1 MAESRLIQGRY
12 RSLDLI
18 GRGGMGEVWRARDE
32 SLGRQVAVKCLKPVG
47 AEQDAHFTQVL
58 RERFRREARV
68 AASLQHRGV
77 TVVHDFGDDSAA
89 GGPLYLVMELLEG
102 RNLSQLMEENEAR
115 PLPVDVVLDIAE
127 QMAAALGYTHDQGV
141 VHRDL
146 KPANIMRLTDGTVKI
161 CDFGIARL
169 AHDIGFTAKLTG
181 GGMAMGTPHY
191 MSPEQIAGGEVDH
204 RSDLYSLGC
213 VLYEIATGAPP
224 FDLGDSWSVLVGHRD
239 TAPVPLRD
247 HRPELPEYFERIVLD
262 LLAKRPEERPGDARH
277 LHRRLADARLG
288 PTAPRVQAPLP
299 AWAEGMT
306 AGRKAGIDARP
317 ASGEWAVLTGSW
329 TAPRR
334 PSGAHPLTGD
344 GHAAPP
350 HGGPGSGGPATP
362 GGGRPATGPFPGT
375 AVPAASGTASLP
387 LSGHP
392 TDPWPSPA
400 PAPDTA
406 DAATSGPGRALAPE
420 TGHAFGTGTG
430 TGTGGVASAGPA
442 HAPAPGIDGSA
453 PFGPGHAPAAGTG
466 GSAPFESGHAS
477 VPGPRP
483 AVGPAADGYPHADG
497 GSGEQRILRPAP
509 AEDPRLTT
517 AYGTAVVRTHA
528 PTDPGRPDSLDA
540 GHIRAFALSRAG
552 RPEEALAVYA
562 AVAEGR
568 ARVLGPDHTDTLAA
582 RQEEAYELGRLG
594 RHGEAYERYRA
605 VLSAR
610 IRTTGPHHPDTLRCR
625 HNLACALGAL
635 GRHAE
640 AHEAAAAVAADRAE
654 VLGTEHAD
662 TLLTRYEVGY
672 ALGRLGRWNEA
683 LTVFRQ
689 VAAAR
694 ERVLGR
700 DHPDALA
707 ARYETGIALGR
718 TGRAAEALDLFRS
731 LVRDRTRAYG
741 ASDPETL
748 RARHVLGV
756 NLGRLDRWEEAVAEA
771 REVGAARAR
780 ALGAEHPDTL
790 VSRRELAVG
799 LGRLGRWDQALPVYR
814 ELSGIRERSLG
825 DEHPDTVLAHA
836 DEAHCLERLGQVCYQ
851 EP

>member
-47 AEQDAHFTQVL
+47 AEHDAHFTQVL

-89 GGPLYLVMELLEG
+89 GGPLYLVMELLDG
-102 RNLSQLMEENEAR
+102 QNLSQLMEENEAR

-169 AHDIGFTAKLTG
+169 AADIGFTAKLTG

-239 TAPVPLRD
+239 TAPVPPRD

-262 LLAKRPEERPGDARH
+262 LLAKRPEDRPGDARH
-277 LHRRLADARLG
+277 LHRLLADARS
-288 PTAPRVQAPLP
+288 APGGAARAQAPLP
-299 AWAEGMT
+299 AWAAGMT

-329 TAPRR
+329 TAARR
-334 PSGAHPLTGD
+334 PAGGHPLPRPAHAGLGAHTAPGGHAVAD
-344 GHAAPP
+344 GHPTPAGHSASRGHSVPGGHPVPGGGHPATGPVPGTATAPSSGTASMPLHGPEAAPAP
-350 HGGPGSGGPATP
+350 AGATVPGSGGVA
-362 GGGRPATGPFPGT
+362 GPGT
-375 AVPAASGTASLP
+375 GSGAAPA
-387 LSGHP
+387 SGHP
-392 TDPWPSPA
+392 AA
-400 PAPDTA
+400 P
-406 DAATSGPGRALAPE
+406 
-420 TGHAFGTGTG
+420 GTG
-430 TGTGGVASAGPA
+430 
-442 HAPAPGIDGSA
+442 
-453 PFGPGHAPAAGTG
+453 FPAAGSG
-466 GSAPFESGHAS
+466 G
-477 VPGPRP
+477 
-483 AVGPAADGYPHADG
+483 D
-497 GSGEQRILRPAP
+497 SGEQRILRPAP
-509 AEDPRLTT
+509 AEDPRLTA
-517 AYGTAVVRTHA
+517 AYGAAGVPAHA

-568 ARVLGPDHTDTLAA
+568 ARVLGPDHADTLAA

-594 RHGEAYERYRA
+594 RHGEAYERYHA
-605 VLSAR
+605 VLAAR
-610 IRTTGPHHPDTLRCR
+610 IRTMGPRHPDTLRCR

-640 AHEAAAAVAADRAE
+640 AHEAAAAVAADRTD
-654 VLGTEHAD
+654 VLGPEHVD

-683 LTVFRQ
+683 LSVFRQ

-741 ASDPETL
+741 AADPETL

-771 REVGAARAR
+771 REVGAARAK

-799 LGRLGRWDQALPVYR
+799 LGRLGRWDQALPIYR

>member
-1 MAESRLIQGRY
+1 MAESRLIHGRY

-32 SLGRQVAVKCLKPVG
+32 SLGRQVAVKCLKPIG
-47 AEQDAHFTQVL
+47 PEQDTHFTQVL

-102 RNLSQLMEENEAR
+102 RNLSQLLEDNDAR
-115 PLPVDVVLDIAE
+115 PLPVDVVVDIAE
-127 QMAAALGYTHDQGV
+127 QMAAALGYTHEQGV

-169 AHDIGFTAKLTG
+169 AADIGFTAKLTG

-239 TAPVPLRD
+239 TAPVPPRE
-247 HRPELPEYFERIVLD
+247 HRPELPVSFERLVLD
-262 LLAKRPEERPGDARH
+262 LLAKCPEDRPGDARH
-277 LHRRLADARLG
+277 LHRQLVEARLG
-288 PTAPRVQAPLP
+288 PGAAGGPHPPLP
-299 AWAEGMT
+299 EWADGMT
-306 AGRKAGIDARP
+306 AGRKAGIEARP

-329 TAPRR
+329 TAAR
-334 PSGAHPLTGD
+334 P
-344 GHAAPP
+344 
-350 HGGPGSGGPATP
+350 
-362 GGGRPATGPFPGT
+362 
-375 AVPAASGTASLP
+375 
-387 LSGHP
+387 
-392 TDPWPSPA
+392 
-400 PAPDTA
+400 
-406 DAATSGPGRALAPE
+406 
-420 TGHAFGTGTG
+420 
-430 TGTGGVASAGPA
+430 
-442 HAPAPGIDGSA
+442 
-453 PFGPGHAPAAGTG
+453 
-466 GSAPFESGHAS
+466 
-477 VPGPRP
+477 
-483 AVGPAADGYPHADG
+483 
-497 GSGEQRILRPAP
+497 SGEQRTAAGAATGAVPRATPTVVRPRP
-509 AEDPRLTT
+509 AEDPRLT
-517 AYGTAVVRTHA
+517 AVYGF
-528 PTDPGRPDSLDA
+528 PQGPGQALTGPAALDA
-540 GHIRAFALSRAG
+540 GHTRAFALSRAG
-552 RPEEALAVYA
+552 RTEEALAGYA

-568 ARVLGPDHTDTLAA
+568 ARVLGADHPDTLAA
-582 RQEEAYELGRLG
+582 RQEAAYETGLLGRHQEAYEG
-594 RHGEAYERYRA
+594 YRA
-605 VLSAR
+605 VLAAR
-610 IRTTGPHHPDTLRCR
+610 ERTVGRIHPDTLRCR

-635 GRHAE
+635 GRFAE
-640 AHEAAAAVAADRAE
+640 AHAAAAEVAADRAA
-654 VLGTEHAD
+654 VLGAEHAD
-662 TLLTRYEVGY
+662 TLLTRYEVAY
-672 ALGRLGRWNEA
+672 ALGRLERWEEA
-683 LTVFRQ
+683 LEAFRHI
-689 VAAAR
+689 AAVR

-700 DHPDALA
+700 DHPDTLA
-707 ARYETGIALGR
+707 ARYEAGIALGR
-718 TGRAAEALDLFRS
+718 TGRSAQALELFRD

-741 ASDPETL
+741 AADPETL

-756 NLGRLDRWEEAVAEA
+756 NLGRLERWEEAVTEA
-771 REVGAARAR
+771 REVGEARAR
-780 ALGAEHPDTL
+780 TLGAEHADTL

-825 DEHPDTVLAHA
+825 DGHPDTVAAHA

>member
-47 AEQDAHFTQVL
+47 AEHDAHFTQVL

-89 GGPLYLVMELLEG
+89 GGPLYLVMELLDG
-102 RNLSQLMEENEAR
+102 QNLSQLMEENEAR

-169 AHDIGFTAKLTG
+169 AADIGFTAKLTG

-239 TAPVPLRD
+239 TAPVPPRD

-262 LLAKRPEERPGDARH
+262 LLAKRPEDRPGDARH
-277 LHRRLADARLG
+277 LHRLLADARSG
-288 PTAPRVQAPLP
+288 AGGAARAQAPLP
-299 AWAEGMT
+299 AWAAGMT

-329 TAPRR
+329 TAARR
-334 PSGAHPLTGD
+334 PTGGHPLPQPAHAGLGAHNAPGGHAVPGGHPTPGGHSASRGHSVPGAHPAPGGHPVPGGGQPTTGPVPGTATAPSSGTASMPLH
-344 GHAAPP
+344 GHEAAPAP
-350 HGGPGSGGPATP
+350 AGATVPGSGGAA
-362 GGGRPATGPFPGT
+362 GPGT
-375 AVPAASGTASLP
+375 GSGVAPA
-387 LSGHP
+387 SGHP
-392 TDPWPSPA
+392 AVP
-400 PAPDTA
+400 
-406 DAATSGPGRALAPE
+406 
-420 TGHAFGTGTG
+420 GTG
-430 TGTGGVASAGPA
+430 
-442 HAPAPGIDGSA
+442 
-453 PFGPGHAPAAGTG
+453 FPAAGSG
-466 GSAPFESGHAS
+466 G
-477 VPGPRP
+477 
-483 AVGPAADGYPHADG
+483 D
-497 GSGEQRILRPAP
+497 SGEQRILRPAP
-509 AEDPRLTT
+509 ADDPRLTA
-517 AYGTAVVRTHA
+517 AYGPAGVPAHA

-568 ARVLGPDHTDTLAA
+568 ARVLGPDHADTLAA

-594 RHGEAYERYRA
+594 RHGEAYERYHA
-605 VLSAR
+605 VLAAR
-610 IRTTGPHHPDTLRCR
+610 IRTMGPRHPDTLRCR

-640 AHEAAAAVAADRAE
+640 AHEAAAAVAADRTD
-654 VLGTEHAD
+654 VLGPEHVD

-683 LTVFRQ
+683 LSVFRQ

-741 ASDPETL
+741 AADPETL

-771 REVGAARAR
+771 REVGAARAK

-799 LGRLGRWDQALPVYR
+799 LGRLGRWDQALPIYR

>member
-32 SLGRQVAVKCLKPVG
+32 SLGRQVAVKCLKPIGV
-47 AEQDAHFTQVL
+47 EQDAHFTQVL

-102 RNLSQLMEENEAR
+102 RNLSQLLEDNETR
-115 PLPVDVVLDIAE
+115 PLPVDMVVDIAE

-239 TAPVPLRD
+239 NVPVPLRE
-247 HRPELPEYFERIVLD
+247 HRPELPGYFERVVLD
-262 LLAKRPEERPGDARH
+262 LLAKRPEDRPGDARH
-277 LHRRLADARLG
+277 LHRRLVEERLG
-288 PTAPRVQAPLP
+288 PGGPLGGRGPLP
-299 AWAEGMT
+299 AWARGMT
-306 AGRKAGIDARP
+306 AGRKAGLDARP

-329 TAPRR
+329 TAAR
-334 PSGAHPLTGD
+334 TT
-344 GHAAPP
+344 AA
-350 HGGPGSGGPATP
+350 
-362 GGGRPATGPFPGT
+362 
-375 AVPAASGTASLP
+375 
-387 LSGHP
+387 
-392 TDPWPSPA
+392 
-400 PAPDTA
+400 
-406 DAATSGPGRALAPE
+406 
-420 TGHAFGTGTG
+420 
-430 TGTGGVASAGPA
+430 
-442 HAPAPGIDGSA
+442 
-453 PFGPGHAPAAGTG
+453 
-466 GSAPFESGHAS
+466 
-477 VPGPRP
+477 
-483 AVGPAADGYPHADG
+483 
-497 GSGEQRILRPAP
+497 QRIVRPEP
-509 AEDPRLTT
+509 AQDPRLTV
-517 AYGTAVVRTHA
+517 AYGVPRRPA
-528 PTDPGRPDSLDA
+528 PDANAPDANGPAAGGPAGNGHEDTGASALAA
-540 GHIRAFALSRAG
+540 GHTRAFALSRAG
-552 RPEEALAVYA
+552 RPEAALAVYVT
-562 AVAEGR
+562 VAEGR
-568 ARVLGPDHTDTLAA
+568 ARVLGPDHADTLAA
-582 RQEEAYELGRLG
+582 RQEAAYELGRLG
-594 RHGEAYERYRA
+594 RHQEAYEIYRA
-605 VLSAR
+605 VLVAR
-610 IRTTGPHHPDTLRCR
+610 ERTTGPHHPDTLRCR

-635 GRHAE
+635 GRFSD
-640 AHEAAAAVAADRAE
+640 AHTAAQEVAAARTA
-654 VLGTEHAD
+654 VLGAEHAD
-662 TLLTRYEVGY
+662 TLLTRYEVAY
-672 ALGRLGRWNEA
+672 ALGRLERWEEA
-683 LTVFRQ
+683 LGGFRH
-689 VAAAR
+689 VAAVR

-700 DHPDALA
+700 DHPDTLA
-707 ARYETGIALGR
+707 ARYEVGIALGR
-718 TGRAAEALDLFRS
+718 TGRSAQALDLFRA
-731 LVRDRTRAYG
+731 LVGDRTRAYG
-741 ASDPETL
+741 AADPETL

-756 NLGRLDRWEEAVAEA
+756 NLGRLERWEEAVAEA
-771 REVGAARAR
+771 RQVAAVRAE

-799 LGRLGRWDQALPVYR
+799 LGRLGRWEEALPIYR
-814 ELSGIRERSLG
+814 DLSGIRERSLG
-825 DEHPDTVLAHA
+825 DEHPDTALAHA

>member
-32 SLGRQVAVKCLKPVG
+32 SLGRQVAVKCLKPIG
-47 AEQDAHFTQVL
+47 PEQDAHFTQVL

-102 RNLSQLMEENEAR
+102 RNLSQLLEDNEAR
-115 PLPVDVVLDIAE
+115 PLPVDVVVDIAE

-169 AHDIGFTAKLTG
+169 AADIGFTAKLTG

-239 TAPVPLRD
+239 TAPVPPRQ
-247 HRPELPEYFERIVLD
+247 HRPELPGYFERLVLD
-262 LLAKRPEERPGDARH
+262 LLAKCPEDRPGDARH
-277 LHRRLADARLG
+277 LHRRLVEARLG
-288 PTAPRVQAPLP
+288 PAVAPGAHPPLP
-299 AWAEGMT
+299 DWAGGIT
-306 AGRKAGIDARP
+306 AGRKAGLEARP

-329 TAPRR
+329 TSAR
-334 PSGAHPLTGD
+334 PSRELP
-344 GHAAPP
+344 AAPP
-350 HGGPGSGGPATP
+350 AGPRAALPAGSAARAALPAGSAAGPAP
-362 GGGRPATGPFPGT
+362 G
-375 AVPAASGTASLP
+375 GTASV
-387 LSGHP
+387 
-392 TDPWPSPA
+392 A
-400 PAPDTA
+400 PAP
-406 DAATSGPGRALAPE
+406 
-420 TGHAFGTGTG
+420 
-430 TGTGGVASAGPA
+430 V
-442 HAPAPGIDGSA
+442 
-453 PFGPGHAPAAGTG
+453 
-466 GSAPFESGHAS
+466 
-477 VPGPRP
+477 VPVVVRPR
-483 AVGPAADGYPHADG
+483 
-497 GSGEQRILRPAP
+497 P
-509 AEDPRLTT
+509 AEDPRLTA
-517 AYGTAVVRTHA
+517 AYGLPRGPGAA
-528 PTDPGRPDSLDA
+528 PTGPAALDA
-540 GHIRAFALSRAG
+540 GHTRAFALSRAG
-552 RPEEALAVYA
+552 RTEEALAVYA

-568 ARVLGPDHTDTLAA
+568 ARELGADHPDTLAA
-582 RQEEAYELGRLG
+582 WQEAAYETGLLG
-594 RHGEAYERYRA
+594 RHQEAYDGYRA
-605 VLSAR
+605 VLAAR
-610 IRTTGPHHPDTLRCR
+610 ERTVGRIHPDTLRCR

-635 GRHAE
+635 GRFAEAHAE
-640 AHEAAAAVAADRAE
+640 AAEVAADRAA
-654 VLGTEHAD
+654 VLGAEHAD
-662 TLLTRYEVGY
+662 TLLTRYEVAY
-672 ALGRLGRWNEA
+672 ALGRLERWEEA
-683 LTVFRQ
+683 LEAFGRI
-689 VAAAR
+689 AAVR

-700 DHPDALA
+700 DHPDTLA
-707 ARYETGIALGR
+707 ARYEAGIALGR
-718 TGRAAEALDLFRS
+718 TGRSAEALELFRE

-741 ASDPETL
+741 AADPETL

-756 NLGRLDRWEEAVAEA
+756 NLGRLERWEEAVAEA
-771 REVGAARAR
+771 RQVAALRAR

-799 LGRLGRWDQALPVYR
+799 LGRLGRWDEALPVYR

-825 DEHPDTVLAHA
+825 DDHPDTVAAHA

>member
-1 MAESRLIQGRY
+1 MAESRLIHGRY

-32 SLGRQVAVKCLKPVG
+32 SLGRQVAVKCLKPIG
-47 AEQDAHFTQVL
+47 PEQDTHFTQVL

-102 RNLSQLMEENEAR
+102 RNLSQLLEDNDAR

-127 QMAAALGYTHDQGV
+127 QMAAALGYTHEQGV

-169 AHDIGFTAKLTG
+169 AADIGFTAKLTG

-239 TAPVPLRD
+239 TEPVPPRE
-247 HRPELPEYFERIVLD
+247 HRSELPASFERLVLD
-262 LLAKRPEERPGDARH
+262 LLAKCPEDRPGDARH
-277 LHRRLADARLG
+277 LHRRLVEARLG
-288 PTAPRVQAPLP
+288 PGAATGAHPPLP
-299 AWAEGMT
+299 EWADGMT
-306 AGRKAGIDARP
+306 AGRKAGIEARP

-329 TAPRR
+329 TAAR
-334 PSGAHPLTGD
+334 PSGQHPTATG
-344 GHAAPP
+344 AAP
-350 HGGPGSGGPATP
+350 A
-362 GGGRPATGPFPGT
+362 ATGP
-375 AVPAASGTASLP
+375 VPVPVPRTG
-387 LSGHP
+387 P
-392 TDPWPSPA
+392 TVV
-400 PAPDTA
+400 
-406 DAATSGPGRALAPE
+406 R
-420 TGHAFGTGTG
+420 
-430 TGTGGVASAGPA
+430 
-442 HAPAPGIDGSA
+442 
-453 PFGPGHAPAAGTG
+453 
-466 GSAPFESGHAS
+466 
-477 VPGPRP
+477 PR
-483 AVGPAADGYPHADG
+483 
-497 GSGEQRILRPAP
+497 P
-509 AEDPRLTT
+509 AEDPRLTA
-517 AYGTAVVRTHA
+517 AYGFPHGPGHA
-528 PTDPGRPDSLDA
+528 EDPRGGVAALDA
-540 GHIRAFALSRAG
+540 GHTRAFALSRAG
-552 RPEEALAVYA
+552 RTEEALAGYA

-568 ARVLGPDHTDTLAA
+568 ARVLGADHPDTLAA
-582 RQEEAYELGRLG
+582 RQEAAYETGLLGRHQEAYEG
-594 RHGEAYERYRA
+594 YRA
-605 VLSAR
+605 VLTAR
-610 IRTTGPHHPDTLRCR
+610 ERTVGRIHPDTLRCR

-635 GRHAE
+635 GRFSE
-640 AHEAAAAVAADRAE
+640 AHAAAAEVAADRAA
-654 VLGTEHAD
+654 VLGAEHAD
-662 TLLTRYEVGY
+662 TLLTRYEVAY
-672 ALGRLGRWNEA
+672 ALGRLERWEEA
-683 LTVFRQ
+683 LEAFRHI
-689 VAAAR
+689 AAVR

-700 DHPDALA
+700 DHPDTLA
-707 ARYETGIALGR
+707 ARYEAGIALGR
-718 TGRAAEALDLFRS
+718 TGRSAEALELFRD

-741 ASDPETL
+741 AADPETL

-756 NLGRLDRWEEAVAEA
+756 NLGRLERWEEAVAEA
-771 REVGAARAR
+771 REVSEARAR
-780 ALGAEHPDTL
+780 TLGAEHPDTL

-825 DEHPDTVLAHA
+825 DGHPDTVAAHA